1 MAIST
6 DQIQELLGQGLSNE
20 VVATAVG
27 CTTSYIT
34 QLMSEDTFLQKVIA
48 LRAANLQANTKRDR
62 SIDSLED
69 RLIEK
74 FSDMIPY
81 ITKPM
86 EILAAMRT
94 TNAMIRRGVSSTDS
108 TVINQTVVN
117 LTMPTNIM
125 QNFVKNSQGEV
136 VEVAGKTL
144 VTMPAHQLLN
154 NLEHKAIEERDA
166 KTLERYRKV
175 GKSLPNAPASS
186 TEERI
191 AALRRLQSST
201 SGQLTSNPNESN
213 GASSGTDRAPDPR
226 PNSGN
231 AHAEGE
237 RTFG

>member
-34 QLMSEDTFLQKVIA
+34 QLMSEDTFLAKVIS

-94 TNAMIRRGVSSTDS
+94 TNAMIRRGVSASDS

-125 QNFVKNSQGEV
+125 QNFVTNSQGEV

-144 VTMPAHQLLN
+144 VTMPAHQLLKS
-154 NLEHKAIEERDA
+154 LEHKAKESNDD

-175 GKSLPNAPASS
+175 GKSLPNAAAASP
-186 TEERI
+186 EERI
-191 AALRRLQSST
+191 SALRRLSSST
-201 SGQLTSNPNESN
+201 AEQSNFLANEQD
-213 GASSGTDRAPDPR
+213 GGTQSGTSDSRIT
-226 PNSGN
+226 S
-231 AHAEGE
+231 E
-237 RTFG
+237 RVTA

>member
-34 QLMSEDTFLQKVIA
+34 QLMSEDTFLQVVIG
-48 LRAANLQANTKRDR
+48 LRAKNLQANTKRDR

-69 RLIEK
+69 KLIEK
-74 FSDMIPY
+74 FEGMIPY

-94 TNAMIRRGVSSTDS
+94 TNAMVRRGVSATDS

-144 VTMPAHQLLN
+144 VTMPAHQLLR
-154 NLEHKAIEERDA
+154 NLEHKAKEDSDD

-191 AALRRLQSST
+191 AALRRLRANSSE
-201 SGQLTSNPNESN
+201 QLTSIEN
-213 GASSGTDRAPDPR
+213 GNGGTQSAT
-226 PNSGN
+226 SLEGGN
-231 AHAEGE
+231 VEEGE
-237 RTFG
+237 RVAS